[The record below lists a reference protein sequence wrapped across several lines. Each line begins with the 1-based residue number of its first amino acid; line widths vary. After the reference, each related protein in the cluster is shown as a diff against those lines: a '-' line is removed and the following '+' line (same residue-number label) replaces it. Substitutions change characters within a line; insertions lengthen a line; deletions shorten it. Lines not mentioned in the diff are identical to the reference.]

1 MSFGVKC
8 LFSVP
13 KSCCNES
20 TLKTIGNYIYFH
32 GAGYGVAIFTRDGR
46 LAKFIKKTDDF
57 ARLYALHL
65 HVGWAA
71 YHFFGYG
78 DGMSPRCACP
88 YGTCG
93 AELEVCTDGGQC
105 TTLCPAPRYS
115 CDDGNFAAPFYVP
128 PYIYV
133 DGHDTGVRIYK
144 YTMGGYVD
152 DWQFGPYAT
161 NASLG
166 ILPYDDSTFYVAW
179 SSGGLGPS
187 DVYRCTW
194 DVLTRRWK
202 STRYMKD
209 SCTHI
214 ASNKPY
220 YGRGV
225 QSLPELGGWLF
236 GDFAVLLRPDGRVE
250 KLNFTKRFFMT
261 RYGFDMHAGSS
272 KVRVVDIHAGDVTQ
286 TIELPHP
293 LTPGSSV
300 LQVDLPYLVLT
311 GPDSYYV
318 CLITYN
324 GVAPAIQYK
333 AGNGGLLY
341 RVVDLLTYRPL
352 RARVKTWC
360 SEVGY
365 PQRRVPVASSPTT
378 VEVDDWRPIPNCG
391 KVLTIEIA
399 DVYDASDG
407 QASMDPTADSLTVYY
422 ASSKPLNPLPMLI
435 GAAGAAAFTASFAYT
450 RQKKSG

>member
-13 KSCCNES
+13 KADGNET
-20 TLKTIGNYIYFH
+20 TLKTIGRHIYFH

-46 LAKFIKKTDDF
+46 LVQFIKKTNDF
-57 ARLYALHL
+57 ARLYTLHL
-65 HVGWAA
+65 HVGGVT

-78 DGMSPRCACP
+78 DGMSPRCVCP

-93 AELEVCTDGGQC
+93 AEFEVCTDDGQC
-105 TTLCPAPRYS
+105 SVLCPAPRYS
-115 CDDGNFAAPFYVP
+115 CDDGNFAAPFYIP

-133 DGHDTGVRIYK
+133 DGHDTGPRVYK
-144 YTMGGYVD
+144 YALDSYVD
-152 DWQFGPYAT
+152 SWQFGTYSLG
-161 NASLG
+161 ASLG
-166 ILPYDDSTFYVAW
+166 ILPYDDSTFYMAW
-179 SSGGLGPS
+179 SPGGYGPS

-202 STRYMKD
+202 STLYMKD
-209 SCTHI
+209 SCRRI

-236 GDFAVLLRPDGRVE
+236 GDAAVLLMPDGRI
-250 KLNFTKRFFMT
+250 KQLNFTKRFFMT
-261 RYGFDMHAGSS
+261 RYGLDMRANSS
-272 KVRVVDIHAGDVTQ
+272 KVRVVDIHTGDATQ

-311 GPDSYYV
+311 ADSYHICV
-318 CLITYN
+318 VTYD
-324 GVAPAIQYK
+324 GVAPAIQYRTS
-333 AGNGGLLY
+333 NGRLEY
-341 RVVDLLTYRPL
+341 RVVDLLTYKPL

-360 SEVGY
+360 SGVGY

-378 VEVDDWRPIPNCG
+378 VEIDDWKPIPNCD
-391 KVLTIEIA
+391 KTLTIEIA

-407 QASMDPTADSLTVYY
+407 QASMDPTVDSLTVSY
-422 ASSKPLNPLPMLI
+422 AISKPLSPLPMLI
-435 GAAGAAAFTASFAYT
+435 GAAGVAAFTASFTY
-450 RQKKSG
+450 SS